1 MKFFLFTTDLT
12 VALMAEKAGID
23 SIIVDWEYTGK
34 RARQSNHDLEINKDT
49 PADIE
54 KLAANLSIPVTVRVN
69 AFNDVTCSEIDC
81 AIAHGARIIMLP
93 MARSALEVKNFLQ
106 YIDNR
111 TKTIIQIE
119 TLDLVKD
126 ITALAK
132 LNWDYAYIGLNDL
145 MIEKKKTCIWS
156 SLQDGTVEL
165 ICKALNG
172 KKYGF
177 GGITI
182 LGGGSPI
189 NTELLLHEYVRLGSS
204 MGFLRRTFFKELLDR
219 NIMTEIPL
227 VRKFLKNSQR
237 RGQKA
242 IKMDHQKLSNKLEYV
257 IG

>member
-1 MKFFLFTTDLT
+1 MEFFLFTTDL
-12 VALMAEKAGID
+12 AGAMMAEKAGID
-23 SIIVDWEYTGK
+23 SIIVDLEHTGK
-34 RARQSNHDLEINKDT
+34 QKRQSGYDTEINKND

-54 KLAANLSIPVTVRVN
+54 KLNATLEIPVTVRVN
-69 AFNDVTCSEIDC
+69 AFDDVTCSEIDC
-81 AIAHGARIIMLP
+81 AIAHGASIIMLP
-93 MARSALEVKNFLQ
+93 MARTALEVKNFLQ
-106 YIDNR
+106 YIDSR

-126 ITALAK
+126 ITALAEV
-132 LNWDYAYIGLNDL
+132 NWDYAYIGLNDL
-145 MIEKKKTCIWS
+145 MIEKKETCIWS

-165 ICKALNG
+165 ICKALSG

-227 VRKFLKNSQR
+227 VREFLKNSQQ

-242 IKMDHQKLSNKLEYV
+242 IKMDQKKLFDKLEYV

>member
-1 MKFFLFTTDLT
+1 MKFFLFTTDLA
-12 VALMAEKAGID
+12 VAMMAEKAGID
-23 SIIVDWEYTGK
+23 SIIVDLEQTGK
-34 RARQSNHDLEINKDT
+34 QKRQSGYDTEINKND

-54 KLAANLSIPVTVRVN
+54 KLTANLEIPVTVRVN

-81 AIAHGARIIMLP
+81 AIVHGAKIIMLP
-93 MARSALEVKNFLQ
+93 MARTALEVKNFLQ
-106 YIDNR
+106 YIDSR

-126 ITALAK
+126 ITALAE

-145 MIEKKKTCIWS
+145 MIEKKETCIWS

-165 ICKALNG
+165 ICKALSER
-172 KKYGF
+172 KYGF

-204 MGFLRRTFFKELLDR
+204 MGLLRRTFFKELLDR

-227 VRKFLKNSQR
+227 IREFLKNSQQ

-242 IKMDHQKLSNKLEYV
+242 IKMDQKKLFDKLDYV